1 MKNQDDLF
9 WSGFALASSIYA
21 LAIALLVAAFK

>member
-21 LAIALLVAAFK
+21 LVVVLLVAALK